1 METGL
6 QQAEEQIQ
14 SMLSDTPVDKQ
25 QQMES
30 DTGEEV
36 QEEVEEVEA
45 ESETPEPEL
54 TETEETEEVTEQE
67 SSEDKYYPIKLDGE
81 DMEITLDEALQGYQR
96 QSDYTKKTQA
106 LANERKQVEA
116 EKDALSRQIN
126 QYKQNV
132 DRLVQEQQSQ
142 QPEEPDW
149 DKLYED
155 DPLQWMKQKEDL
167 RSRKEKALEL
177 QQEQFRLQQQQAQE
191 QQAQMQEYLTQQHS
205 TLIDAIPEW
214 KDPDVMAKEKNNIRK
229 YAQSIGYSDQELSQI
244 YDSRAVLA
252 LRAGMK
258 ASGLSGKGA
267 EKLRPAKEA
276 IRPITPGTAAQQ
288 PRKNTTVSK
297 AKMTLAKTG
306 KMSDAEKI
314 FKHLL

>member
-1 METGL
+1 MGTGL

-36 QEEVEEVEA
+36 QEEVEIEA
-45 ESETPEPEL
+45 ESEAIEPEL
-54 TETEETEEVTEQE
+54 TESEETEEVTEQE

-96 QSDYTKKTQA
+96 QSDYTKKTQI

-116 EKDALSRQIN
+116 EKEALSRQRE

-132 DRLVQEQQSQ
+132 DRLIQEQQSQ
-142 QPEEPDW
+142 QPDETDW
-149 DKLYED
+149 DKLYEE
-155 DPLQWMKQKEDL
+155 DPLQWMKQKEDV
-167 RSRKEKALEL
+167 RSKKEKMFEL

-191 QQAQMQEYLTQQHS
+191 QQAQMQEYLTQQQQALVD
-205 TLIDAIPEW
+205 TIPEW
-214 KDPDVMAKEKNNIRK
+214 KDPEVMAKEKSEIRN
-229 YAQSIGYSDQELSQI
+229 YAKSIGYSDQELSQI
-244 YDSRAVLA
+244 YDSRAVFA

-258 ASGLSGKGA
+258 ASGLSSKGKV
-267 EKLRPAKEA
+267 KLRPAKEA
-276 IRPITPGTAAQQ
+276 I
-288 PRKNTTVSK
+288 
-297 AKMTLAKTG
+297 
-306 KMSDAEKI
+306 
-314 FKHLL
+314 

>member
-1 METGL
+1 MGTGL

-36 QEEVEEVEA
+36 QEEVEIEA
-45 ESETPEPEL
+45 ESETIEPEL
-54 TETEETEEVTEQE
+54 TESEETEEVTEQE

-96 QSDYTKKTQA
+96 QSDYTKKTQV

-116 EKDALSRQIN
+116 EKEALSRQRE

-132 DRLVQEQQSQ
+132 DRLIQEQQSQ
-142 QPEEPDW
+142 QPDETDW
-149 DKLYED
+149 DKLYEE
-155 DPLQWMKQKEDL
+155 DPLQWMKQKEDV
-167 RSRKEKALEL
+167 RSKKEKMFEL

-191 QQAQMQEYLTQQHS
+191 QQAQMQEYLTQQQKALVD
-205 TLIDAIPEW
+205 TIPEW
-214 KDPDVMAKEKNNIRK
+214 KDPEVMAKEKSEIRN
-229 YAQSIGYSDQELSQI
+229 YAKSIGYSDQELSQI
-244 YDSRAVLA
+244 YDSRAVFA

-258 ASGLSGKGA
+258 ASGLSSKGKV
-267 EKLRPAKEA
+267 KLRPAKEA
-276 IRPITPGTAAQQ
+276 IRAVTPGTAAQQ
-288 PRKNTTVSK
+288 PREHTTVSK

>member
-36 QEEVEEVEA
+36 QEEVEIEA

-142 QPEEPDW
+142 QPVEPDW

-155 DPLQWMKQKEDL
+155 DPLQWMKQKEEI
-167 RSRKEKALEL
+167 RSQKEKALEL
-177 QQEQFRLQQQQAQE
+177 QQEQFRLQQQQNQE
-191 QQAQMQEYLTQQHS
+191 QQAQMQEYLTQQHT
-205 TLIDAIPEW
+205 TLVDNIPEW
-214 KDPDVMAKEKNNIRK
+214 KDPQVMAKEKGEIRR

-276 IRPITPGTAAQQ
+276 IRSVTPGTDAQQ

>member
-36 QEEVEEVEA
+36 QEEVEIEA

-67 SSEDKYYPIKLDGE
+67 SSEDQYYPIKLDGE

-96 QSDYTKKTQA
+96 QSDYTKKTQV

-116 EKDALSRQIN
+116 EKEALSRQRE

-142 QPEEPDW
+142 QPDETDW
-149 DKLYED
+149 DKLYEE
-155 DPLQWMKQKEDL
+155 DPLQWMKQKEDV
-167 RSRKEKALEL
+167 RSKKEKMFEL
-177 QQEQFRLQQQQAQE
+177 QQEQFRLQQQQSQE
-191 QQAQMQEYLTQQHS
+191 QQAQMQEYLTQQQKALVD
-205 TLIDAIPEW
+205 TIPEW
-214 KDPDVMAKEKNNIRK
+214 KDPEVMAKEKSEIRN
-229 YAQSIGYSDQELSQI
+229 YAKSIGYSDQELSQI
-244 YDSRAVLA
+244 YDSRAVFA

-258 ASGLSGKGA
+258 ASGLSSKGKV
-267 EKLRPAKEA
+267 KLRPAKEA
-276 IRPITPGTAAQQ
+276 IRAVTPGTAAQQ
-288 PRKNTTVSK
+288 PREHTTVSK
-297 AKMTLAKTG
+297 AKMTLAKSG

>member
-30 DTGEEV
+30 NAGEEV
-36 QEEVEEVEA
+36 QEEVEIEA
-45 ESETPEPEL
+45 ESEATEPEL
-54 TETEETEEVTEQE
+54 TESEETEEVTEQE

-116 EKDALSRQIN
+116 EKEALSRQRE

-142 QPEEPDW
+142 QPDETDW
-149 DKLYED
+149 DKLYEE
-155 DPLQWMKQKEDL
+155 DPLQWMKQKEDV
-167 RSRKEKALEL
+167 RSKKEKMFEL
-177 QQEQFRLQQQQAQE
+177 QQEQFRLQQQQSQE
-191 QQAQMQEYLTQQHS
+191 QQAQMQEYLTQQQKALVD
-205 TLIDAIPEW
+205 TIPEW
-214 KDPDVMAKEKNNIRK
+214 KDPEVMAKEKSEIRN
-229 YAQSIGYSDQELSQI
+229 YAKSIGYSDQELSQI
-244 YDSRAVLA
+244 YDSRAVFA

-258 ASGLSGKGA
+258 ASGLSSKGKV
-267 EKLRPAKEA
+267 KLRPAKEA
-276 IRPITPGTAAQQ
+276 IRAVTPGTAAQQ
-288 PRKNTTVSK
+288 PREHTTVSK
-297 AKMTLAKTG
+297 AKMTLAKSG

>member
-1 METGL
+1 MGTGL

-36 QEEVEEVEA
+36 QEEVEIEA
-45 ESETPEPEL
+45 ESEAIEPEL
-54 TETEETEEVTEQE
+54 TESEETEEVTEQE

-96 QSDYTKKTQA
+96 QSDYTKKTQV

-116 EKDALSRQIN
+116 EKEALSRQRE

-132 DRLVQEQQSQ
+132 DRLIQEQQSQ
-142 QPEEPDW
+142 QPDETDW
-149 DKLYED
+149 DKLYEE
-155 DPLQWMKQKEDL
+155 DPLQWMKQKEDV
-167 RSRKEKALEL
+167 RSKKEKMFEL
-177 QQEQFRLQQQQAQE
+177 QQEQFRLQQAQE
-191 QQAQMQEYLTQQHS
+191 QQAQMQEYLTQQQKALVD
-205 TLIDAIPEW
+205 TIPEW
-214 KDPDVMAKEKNNIRK
+214 KDPEVMAKEKSEIRN
-229 YAQSIGYSDQELSQI
+229 YAKSIGYSDQELSQI
-244 YDSRAVLA
+244 YDSRAVFA

-258 ASGLSGKGA
+258 ASGLSSKGKV
-267 EKLRPAKEA
+267 KLRPAKEA
-276 IRPITPGTAAQQ
+276 IRAVTPGTAAQQ
-288 PRKNTTVSK
+288 PREHTTVSK

>member
-36 QEEVEEVEA
+36 QEEVEIEA
-45 ESETPEPEL
+45 ESEAIEPEL
-54 TETEETEEVTEQE
+54 TESEETEEVTEQE

-96 QSDYTKKTQA
+96 QSDYTKKTQI

-116 EKDALSRQIN
+116 EKEALSRQRE

-132 DRLVQEQQSQ
+132 DRLIQEQQSQ
-142 QPEEPDW
+142 QPDETDW
-149 DKLYED
+149 DKLYEE
-155 DPLQWMKQKEDL
+155 DPLQWMKQKEDV
-167 RSRKEKALEL
+167 RSKKEKMFEL

-191 QQAQMQEYLTQQHS
+191 QQAQMQEYLTQQQQALVD
-205 TLIDAIPEW
+205 TIPEW
-214 KDPDVMAKEKNNIRK
+214 KDPEVMAKEKSEIRN
-229 YAQSIGYSDQELSQI
+229 YAKSIGYSDQELSQI
-244 YDSRAVLA
+244 YDSRAVFA
-252 LRAGMK
+252 LRSGMK
-258 ASGLSGKGA
+258 AS
-267 EKLRPAKEA
+267 
-276 IRPITPGTAAQQ
+276 
-288 PRKNTTVSK
+288 
-297 AKMTLAKTG
+297 
-306 KMSDAEKI
+306 
-314 FKHLL
+314 

>member
-30 DTGEEV
+30 NAGEEV
-36 QEEVEEVEA
+36 QEEVEIEA
-45 ESETPEPEL
+45 ESEATEPEL
-54 TETEETEEVTEQE
+54 TESEETEEVTEQE

-116 EKDALSRQIN
+116 EKEALSRQRE

-132 DRLVQEQQSQ
+132 DRLIQEQQSQ
-142 QPEEPDW
+142 QPDETDW
-149 DKLYED
+149 DKLYEE
-155 DPLQWMKQKEDL
+155 DPLQWMKQKEDV
-167 RSRKEKALEL
+167 RSKKEKMFEL
-177 QQEQFRLQQQQAQE
+177 QQEQFRLQQQQSQE
-191 QQAQMQEYLTQQHS
+191 QQAQMQEYLTQQQKALVD
-205 TLIDAIPEW
+205 TIPEW
-214 KDPDVMAKEKNNIRK
+214 KDPEVMAKEKSEIRN
-229 YAQSIGYSDQELSQI
+229 YAKSIGYSDQELSQI
-244 YDSRAVLA
+244 YDSRAVFA

-258 ASGLSGKGA
+258 ASGLSSKGKV
-267 EKLRPAKEA
+267 KLRPAKEA
-276 IRPITPGTAAQQ
+276 IRAVTPGTAAQQ
-288 PRKNTTVSK
+288 PREHTTVSK
-297 AKMTLAKTG
+297 AKMTLAKSG

>member
-30 DTGEEV
+30 NAGEEV
-36 QEEVEEVEA
+36 QEEVEIEA
-45 ESETPEPEL
+45 ESEATDPEL
-54 TETEETEEVTEQE
+54 TESEETEEVTEQE

-96 QSDYTKKTQA
+96 QSDYTKKTQV

-116 EKDALSRQIN
+116 EKEALSRQRE

-142 QPEEPDW
+142 QPDETDW
-149 DKLYED
+149 DKLYEE
-155 DPLQWMKQKEDL
+155 DPLQWMKQKEDV
-167 RSRKEKALEL
+167 RSKKEKMFEL
-177 QQEQFRLQQQQAQE
+177 QQEQFRLQQQQSQE
-191 QQAQMQEYLTQQHS
+191 QQAQMQEYLTQQQKALVD
-205 TLIDAIPEW
+205 TIPEW
-214 KDPDVMAKEKNNIRK
+214 KDPEVMAKEKSEIRN
-229 YAQSIGYSDQELSQI
+229 YAKSIGYSDQELSQI
-244 YDSRAVLA
+244 YDSRAVFA

-258 ASGLSGKGA
+258 ASGLSSKGKV
-267 EKLRPAKEA
+267 KLRPAKEA
-276 IRPITPGTAAQQ
+276 IRAVTPGTAAQQ
-288 PRKNTTVSK
+288 PREHTTVSK
-297 AKMTLAKTG
+297 AKMTLAKSG

>member
-1 METGL
+1 MGTGL

-36 QEEVEEVEA
+36 QEEVEVEA
-45 ESETPEPEL
+45 ESEAIEPEL
-54 TETEETEEVTEQE
+54 TESEETEEVTEQE

-96 QSDYTKKTQA
+96 QSDYTKKTQI

-116 EKDALSRQIN
+116 EKEALSRQRE

-132 DRLVQEQQSQ
+132 DRLIQEQQSQ
-142 QPEEPDW
+142 QPDETDW
-149 DKLYED
+149 DKLYEE
-155 DPLQWMKQKEDL
+155 DPLQWMKQKEDV
-167 RSRKEKALEL
+167 RSKKEKMFEL

-191 QQAQMQEYLTQQHS
+191 QQAQMQEYLTQQQKALVD
-205 TLIDAIPEW
+205 TIPEW
-214 KDPDVMAKEKNNIRK
+214 KDPEVMAKEKSEIRN
-229 YAQSIGYSDQELSQI
+229 YAKSIGYSDQELSQI
-244 YDSRAVLA
+244 YDSRAVFA

-258 ASGLSGKGA
+258 ASGLSSKGKV
-267 EKLRPAKEA
+267 KLRPAKEA
-276 IRPITPGTAAQQ
+276 IRAVTPGTTAQQ
-288 PRKNTTVSK
+288 PREHTTVSK

>member
-30 DTGEEV
+30 NAGEEV
-36 QEEVEEVEA
+36 QEEVEIEA
-45 ESETPEPEL
+45 ESEATEPEL
-54 TETEETEEVTEQE
+54 TESEETEEVTEQE

-96 QSDYTKKTQA
+96 QSDYTKKTQV

-116 EKDALSRQIN
+116 EKEALSRQRE

-132 DRLVQEQQSQ
+132 DRLIQEQQSQ
-142 QPEEPDW
+142 QPDETDW
-149 DKLYED
+149 DKLYEE
-155 DPLQWMKQKEDL
+155 DPLQWMKQKEDV
-167 RSRKEKALEL
+167 RSKKEKMFEL
-177 QQEQFRLQQQQAQE
+177 QQEQFRLQQQQSQE
-191 QQAQMQEYLTQQHS
+191 QQAQMQEYLTQQQKALVD
-205 TLIDAIPEW
+205 TIPEW
-214 KDPDVMAKEKNNIRK
+214 KDPEVMAKEKSEIRN
-229 YAQSIGYSDQELSQI
+229 YAKSIGYSDQELSQI
-244 YDSRAVLA
+244 YDSRAVFA

-258 ASGLSGKGA
+258 ASGLSSKGKV
-267 EKLRPAKEA
+267 KLRPAKEA
-276 IRPITPGTAAQQ
+276 IRAVTPGTAAQQ
-288 PRKNTTVSK
+288 PREHTTVSK
-297 AKMTLAKTG
+297 AKMTLAKSG

>member
-30 DTGEEV
+30 NAGEEV
-36 QEEVEEVEA
+36 QEEVEIEA
-45 ESETPEPEL
+45 ESEATEPEL
-54 TETEETEEVTEQE
+54 TESEETEEVTEQE
-67 SSEDKYYPIKLDGE
+67 SSGDQYYPIKLDGE

-96 QSDYTKKTQA
+96 QSDYTKKTQV

-116 EKDALSRQIN
+116 EKEALSRQRE

-142 QPEEPDW
+142 QPDETDW
-149 DKLYED
+149 DKLYEE
-155 DPLQWMKQKEDL
+155 DPLQWMKQKEDV
-167 RSRKEKALEL
+167 RSKKEKMFEL
-177 QQEQFRLQQQQAQE
+177 QQEQFRLQQQQSQE
-191 QQAQMQEYLTQQHS
+191 QQAQMQEYLTQQQKALVD
-205 TLIDAIPEW
+205 TIPEW
-214 KDPDVMAKEKNNIRK
+214 KDPEVMAKEKSEIRN
-229 YAQSIGYSDQELSQI
+229 YAKSIGYSDQELSQI
-244 YDSRAVLA
+244 YDSRAVFA

-258 ASGLSGKGA
+258 ASGLSSKGKV
-267 EKLRPAKEA
+267 KLRPAKEA
-276 IRPITPGTAAQQ
+276 IRAVTPGTAAQQ
-288 PRKNTTVSK
+288 PREHTTVSK
-297 AKMTLAKTG
+297 AKMTLAKSG

>member
-36 QEEVEEVEA
+36 QEEVEIEA

-67 SSEDKYYPIKLDGE
+67 SSEDQYYPIKLDGE

-142 QPEEPDW
+142 QPVEPDW
-149 DKLYED
+149 DRLYED
-155 DPLQWMKQKEDL
+155 DPLQWMKQKEEI
-167 RSRKEKALEL
+167 RSQKEKALEL
-177 QQEQFRLQQQQAQE
+177 QQEQFRLQQQQNQE
-191 QQAQMQEYLTQQHS
+191 QQSQMQEYLTQQHT
-205 TLIDAIPEW
+205 TLVDNIPEW
-214 KDPDVMAKEKNNIRK
+214 KDPQVMAKEKGEIRR

-276 IRPITPGTAAQQ
+276 IRPVTPGTAAQQ
-288 PRKNTTVSK
+288 PRKSTTVSK

>member
-36 QEEVEEVEA
+36 QEEVEIEA

-67 SSEDKYYPIKLDGE
+67 SSEDQYYPIKLDGE

-142 QPEEPDW
+142 QPVEPDW

-155 DPLQWMKQKEDL
+155 DPLQWMKQKEEI
-167 RSRKEKALEL
+167 RSQKEKAFEL
-177 QQEQFRLQQQQAQE
+177 QQEQFRLQQQQNQE
-191 QQAQMQEYLTQQHS
+191 QQAQMQEYLTQQHT
-205 TLIDAIPEW
+205 TLVDNIPEW
-214 KDPDVMAKEKNNIRK
+214 KDPQVMAKEKGEIRR

-276 IRPITPGTAAQQ
+276 IRSVTPGTAAQQ

>member
-30 DTGEEV
+30 NAGEEV
-36 QEEVEEVEA
+36 QEEVEIEA
-45 ESETPEPEL
+45 ESEATEPEL
-54 TETEETEEVTEQE
+54 TESEETEEVTEQE

-96 QSDYTKKTQA
+96 QSDYTKKTQV

-116 EKDALSRQIN
+116 EKEALSRQRE

-132 DRLVQEQQSQ
+132 DRLIQEQQSQ
-142 QPEEPDW
+142 QPDETDW
-149 DKLYED
+149 DKLYEE
-155 DPLQWMKQKEDL
+155 DPLQWMKQKEDV
-167 RSRKEKALEL
+167 RSKKEKMFEL
-177 QQEQFRLQQQQAQE
+177 QQEQFRLQQQQSQE
-191 QQAQMQEYLTQQHS
+191 QQAQMQEYLTQQQKALVD
-205 TLIDAIPEW
+205 TIPEW
-214 KDPDVMAKEKNNIRK
+214 KDPEVMAKEKSEIRN
-229 YAQSIGYSDQELSQI
+229 YAKSIGYSDQELSQI
-244 YDSRAVLA
+244 YDSRAVFA

-258 ASGLSGKGA
+258 ASGLSSKGKV
-267 EKLRPAKEA
+267 KLRPAKEA
-276 IRPITPGTAAQQ
+276 IRAVTPGTAAQQ
-288 PRKNTTVSK
+288 PREHTTVSK

>member
-36 QEEVEEVEA
+36 QEEVEIEA
-45 ESETPEPEL
+45 ESEAPEPEL

-142 QPEEPDW
+142 QPVEPDW

-155 DPLQWMKQKEDL
+155 DPLQWMKQKEEI
-167 RSRKEKALEL
+167 RSQKEKALEL
-177 QQEQFRLQQQQAQE
+177 QQEQFRLQQQQNQE
-191 QQAQMQEYLTQQHS
+191 QQAQMQEYLTQQHT
-205 TLIDAIPEW
+205 TLVDNIPEW
-214 KDPDVMAKEKNNIRK
+214 KDPQVMAKEKGEIRR

-276 IRPITPGTAAQQ
+276 IRSVTPGTAAQQ

-306 KMSDAEKI
+306 KMSDAEKL

>member
-30 DTGEEV
+30 NAGEEV
-36 QEEVEEVEA
+36 QEEVEIEA
-45 ESETPEPEL
+45 ESEATEPEL
-54 TETEETEEVTEQE
+54 TESEETEEVTEQE
-67 SSEDKYYPIKLDGE
+67 SSEDQYYPIKLDGE

-96 QSDYTKKTQA
+96 QSDYTKKTQV

-116 EKDALSRQIN
+116 EKEALSRQRE

-142 QPEEPDW
+142 QPDETDW
-149 DKLYED
+149 DKLYEE
-155 DPLQWMKQKEDL
+155 DPLQWMKQKEDV
-167 RSRKEKALEL
+167 RSKKEKMFEL
-177 QQEQFRLQQQQAQE
+177 QQEQFRLQQQQSQE
-191 QQAQMQEYLTQQHS
+191 QQAQMQEYLTQQQKALVD
-205 TLIDAIPEW
+205 TIPEW
-214 KDPDVMAKEKNNIRK
+214 KDPEVMAKEKSEIRN
-229 YAQSIGYSDQELSQI
+229 YAKSIGYSDQELSQI
-244 YDSRAVLA
+244 YDSRAVFA

-258 ASGLSGKGA
+258 ASGLSSKGKV
-267 EKLRPAKEA
+267 KLRPAKEA
-276 IRPITPGTAAQQ
+276 IRAVTPGTAAQQ
-288 PRKNTTVSK
+288 PREHTTVSK
-297 AKMTLAKTG
+297 AKMTLAKSG